1 MSAGLEPPDGQ
12 GNDAAE
18 RSRILLYHQASKHSS
33 RGYAPSP
40 GFLDWDSQPDPF
52 RTFEQTRRIALPL
65 NRRVQAAGFHQL
77 HRDALPSLSFSAS
90 TIGLLCE
97 LAWGLS
103 AWKAADGARWA
114 LRCVPSSGNLHPT
127 ETYLLLWEESVGLPA
142 GVYHYHPLDHAL
154 ECRAELGEWQV
165 QALRHAYPDHVGM
178 AGLSSIGW
186 REEWKY
192 GSRAFRYCQ
201 LDVGHAVGSLAYAAR
216 VCGWGAVVDPRLTD
230 DDIEALLGL
239 SDRDSYADRERER
252 PDVLIWL
259 ERSGQQALPPDLAPL
274 RAVTGTVNWQ
284 GRASQVSR
292 EMIVWPEVALAESV
306 TRKTVEVPVCW
317 PEPRCLPVD
326 PPPEHDC
333 PADRLIRQ
341 RRSAQRMDPAGTMH
355 AADFR
360 RLLGRVLPGVER
372 WSPLCALPF
381 QPAIQL
387 MFLVHGVE
395 GFAPGA
401 YLLDRGL
408 PDWSQWSAGRPW
420 QAADPHL
427 PLYGLPEAQDLR
439 RLASQMSCYQGI
451 AGRGAVTVVMVADMA
466 ETLAREGAW
475 AYRRLHWEAGL
486 LGQILYLEAEASG
499 LRGTGIG
506 CFMDDDSV
514 ALSGLRG
521 GADGRWQ
528 TVYHFTIGA
537 AIDDPRLQSE
547 PAYPVAVSLDGPA
560 QEG

>member
-1 MSAGLEPPDGQ
+1 MSAGQELPDGQ
-12 GNDAAE
+12 KDDLAG
-18 RSRILLYHQASKHSS
+18 SRILMYHQASKHSAH
-33 RGYAPSP
+33 GYAPSP

-52 RTFEQTRRIALPL
+52 RTFEQTRRVALPL
-65 NRRVQAAGFHQL
+65 HRRIQAVGFHRL
-77 HRDALPSLSFSAS
+77 HREAQPSLSFSAS
-90 TIGLLCE
+90 TLGLLCE
-97 LAWGLS
+97 LTWGLS

-127 ETYLLLWEESVGLPA
+127 EAYLILWGDAAEPSP

-154 ECRAELGEWQV
+154 ECRAELDERQT

-201 LDVGHAVGSLAYAAR
+201 LDAGHAVGSLAYAAR
-216 VCGWGAVVDPRLTD
+216 VCGWGAAIDPRLTD
-230 DDIEALLGL
+230 GDIETFLGL
-239 SDRDSYADRERER
+239 TDSESYAERERER
-252 PDVLIWL
+252 PDALLWL
-259 ERSGQQALPPDLAPL
+259 NACGHDDLPSDPGPL
-274 RAVTGTVNWQ
+274 RAVLSTLCWQ
-284 GRASQVSR
+284 GRASQISA
-292 EMIVWPEVALAESV
+292 ETIVWPEVALAEAA
-306 TRKTVEVPVCW
+306 TRKTVELPPYRPWQKVLQQEPV
-317 PEPRCLPVD
+317 
-326 PPPEHDC
+326 PEHDH
-333 PADRLIRQ
+333 PAVSLIRQ
-341 RRSAQRMDPAGTMH
+341 RRSAQRMDPAGTMR
-355 AADFR
+355 ATDFR
-360 RLLGRVLPGVER
+360 RLLGRLMPGR
-372 WSPLCALPF
+372 AGWSPLSALPF

-387 MFLVHGVE
+387 MFLLHGVE

-408 PDWSQWSAGRPW
+408 PDWPLWSAGRPW
-420 QAADPHL
+420 RSADPQV

-451 AGRGAVTVVMVADMA
+451 AGRGALTVVMVADMG

-486 LGQILYLEAEASG
+486 LGQILYLEAEANG

-547 PAYPVAVSLDGPA
+547 PAYPVAVSLDGSA